1 MVMNENLP
9 VLSSVI
15 ILDPIIAEEN
25 LPVPRSVIILD
36 PIIARRMCLF
46 LDPLVVQFQ

>member
-1 MVMNENLP
+1 MNENLP

-25 LPVPRSVIILD
+25 VSVPRSIISSV
-36 PIIARRMCLF
+36 PIIERGPYLYLVQSLCL
-46 LDPLVVQFQ
+46 VK